1 MRSTWPIVS
10 HLHGFVR
17 AIVFL
22 GEAMQAV
29 GRGLPMRWRFRKEDF
44 HRVLADCSA
53 RALVIVCVVN
63 LLVGA
68 ILAFVGA
75 VQLVKFGAG
84 IFVADLVAIAVA
96 REMAAVITAVVM
108 CGRTGAA
115 FAAELA
121 TMQANEEIDALE
133 VLGLPAMDHL
143 AVPRLI
149 ALVFVMPMLYVYGC
163 LAGLWGGFIV
173 AAGMLHLAP
182 KAYFDRTVNA
192 LNFDHVGLGI
202 AKAVAFGVL
211 VALAGCYHG
220 LNAPRNAAGVGEATT
235 HAVVTGIVGVIALD
249 AVFAVCA
256 NALGV

>member
-1 MRSTWPIVS
+1 MPPPRPFAALTRSLTRPV
-10 HLHGFVR
+10 
-17 AIVFL
+17 AFL
-22 GEAMQAV
+22 GEVVLALLA
-29 GRGLPMRWRFRKEDF
+29 GLSGRWRFRWQDF
-44 HRVLADCSA
+44 LRVLADCSA
-53 RALVIVCVVN
+53 RALLIVAIVN
-63 LLVGA
+63 FLVGA

-96 REMAAVITAVVM
+96 REMAAVITGVVM

-133 VLGLPAMDHL
+133 VLGLPAIDHL
-143 AVPRLI
+143 VTPRVL
-149 ALVFVMPMLYVYGC
+149 ALVAMMPLLYVYGC
-163 LAGLWGGFIV
+163 VAGLLGGFAV
-173 AAGMLHLAP
+173 GASMLQLAP
-182 KAYFDRTVNA
+182 HAYFDRSVSVLTIQ
-192 LNFDHVGLGI
+192 HIGLGLS
-202 AKAVAFGVL
+202 KAFAFGLL

-220 LNAPRNAAGVGEATT
+220 LSAQRNAAGVGLATT
-235 HAVVTGIVGVIALD
+235 RAVVMGIVGVIALD